1 MERPPIFSG
10 QNQNV
15 YAHTLTQLTARE
27 WAVLLEVANDLSNAT
42 IAERLCITTKSV
54 ENYRTRIGS
63 KLELSGHRILERFAR
78 QHKVALRQ
86 WYELLV
92 GELPSLP

>member
-1 MERPPIFSG
+1 MELPTIFPG
-10 QNQNV
+10 QNQSV

-27 WAVLLEVANDLSNAT
+27 WAVLLEVANDSSNAT

-54 ENYRTRIGS
+54 ENYRTRIGG
-63 KLELSGHRILERFAR
+63 KMELTGHRVLERFAR
-78 QHKVALRQ
+78 QHKPALRQ

-92 GELPSLP
+92 GELPSTP